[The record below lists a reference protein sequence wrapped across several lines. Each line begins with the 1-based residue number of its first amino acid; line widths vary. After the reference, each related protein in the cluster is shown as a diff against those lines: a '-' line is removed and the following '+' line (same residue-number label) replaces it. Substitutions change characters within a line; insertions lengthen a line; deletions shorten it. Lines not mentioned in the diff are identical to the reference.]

1 MLSRRKLQVLKA
13 VIQSYVDSGNPVGS
27 RTLTKEHDLGVSAAT
42 IRNEMA
48 DLEDLGL
55 LEQPYTSAGRVPSD
69 KGYRLYVDSL
79 MPKMNVK
86 NSEAKRIE
94 DEINTM
100 ILDKEKLVANI
111 ADALAEITSYATI
124 FSGPNVGACKLQ
136 EFSIIPINERTIIVV
151 LIADNGL
158 SSNKTIHLPE
168 PLSQEEIQ
176 FINKIL
182 NYGFKGRYLGEI
194 KEEEKEKI
202 LQTISAYLTSEN
214 IQLKNILDQMIAIH
228 NAPSITNS
236 AVNVVSQP
244 EFKMGEKYLDLL
256 QVLTTKEHL
265 LNILNPVNFDKQDQ
279 IQIVIGNEIDIENM
293 QDCSIVKVSYTI
305 NNRIAGALGVI
316 GPKRMDYSKIVAL
329 LNYTSER
336 LKEVFKE

>member
-1 MLSRRKLQVLKA
+1 MLSKRKLQVLKA
-13 VIQSYVDSGNPVGS
+13 VIQSYVESGNPVGS
-27 RTLTKEHDLGVSAAT
+27 RTLTKGYDLGVSAAT

-86 NSEAKRIE
+86 NSEVRRIE
-94 DEINTM
+94 EEIDTM

-136 EFSIIPINERTIIVV
+136 EFSIISINERTIIVV

-182 NYGFKGRYLGEI
+182 NYGFRGRYLSEI
-194 KEEEKEKI
+194 KEEEKGKI
-202 LQTISAYLTSEN
+202 LQTISSYLTREN

-244 EFKMGEKYLDLL
+244 EFKIGEKYLELL
-256 QVLTTKEHL
+256 QILTTKENL
-265 LNILNPVNFDKQDQ
+265 LNILNPVSFSKNDK
-279 IQIVIGNEIDIENM
+279 IEIVIGNEIDIENM
-293 QDCSIVKVSYTI
+293 QDCSIVRVSYTI

-316 GPKRMDYSKIVAL
+316 GPKRMDYSKVVSL

-336 LKEVFKE
+336 LKEVLKE